1 MTDLTRSHPAPHDRP
16 MTEKSP
22 SAVKSLSLARLGAGE
37 ASGDVVAR
45 ETGAAAT
52 ACTIASIAGDPEGV
66 VRESAAFL
74 ESLLHLWRLAGVD
87 PETVWTELHARI
99 EMGELSLR
107 LSRSPTRTGARRMA
121 PWRVATSKLP

>member
-1 MTDLTRSHPAPHDRP
+1 

-52 ACTIASIAGDPEGV
+52 ACTIASIAGDPQGV